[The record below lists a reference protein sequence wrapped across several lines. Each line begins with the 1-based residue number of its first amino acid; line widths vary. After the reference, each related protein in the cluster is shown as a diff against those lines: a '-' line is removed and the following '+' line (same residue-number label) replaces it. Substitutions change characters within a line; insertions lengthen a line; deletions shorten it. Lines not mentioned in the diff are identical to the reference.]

1 MDNEEIGNLAHIF
14 RSIAGYE
21 PHPMFGEPF
30 MSAFKATYTS
40 GSEEEITAAAYVCSL
55 FLSAI
60 SEGFPTERLH
70 TFVNY
75 VKEKCSR
82 FTFDCKMYD
91 TILDKM
97 ENDSLRQVALIDS
110 NAHTVFREC
119 SRNDIKEAFDFY
131 TNR

>member
-1 MDNEEIGNLAHIF
+1 MDNEEKSNLALVF
-14 RSIAGYE
+14 RSIAGNE

-40 GSEEEITAAAYVCSL
+40 GSEEEITAAAYICSL

-60 SEGFPTERLH
+60 SEGFPTEKLH

-91 TILDKM
+91 AILDKM
-97 ENDSLRQVALIDS
+97 GNDSLRHVALIDS

-119 SRNDIKEAFDFY
+119 SRDEMKEAFDFY

>member
-1 MDNEEIGNLAHIF
+1 MKKIKLVTLGF
-14 RSIAGYE
+14 C
-21 PHPMFGEPF
+21 
-30 MSAFKATYTS
+30 
-40 GSEEEITAAAYVCSL
+40 AAA
-55 FLSAI
+55 FLCGCATQ
-60 SEGFPTERLH
+60 EQLDKLEQVEKQAEVNA
-70 TFVNY
+70 VNY

-91 TILDKM
+91 TILDKID
-97 ENDSLRQVALIDS
+97 NDSLRQVALIDS

>member
-1 MDNEEIGNLAHIF
+1 MDNEEKGNLTQIF
-14 RSIAGYE
+14 RSIAGNE

-91 TILDKM
+91 TILDKIG
-97 ENDSLRQVALIDS
+97 NDSLRQVALIGNTS
-110 NAHTVFREC
+110 CTVFKEC
-119 SRNDIKEAFDFY
+119 SREEMKEAFDFY

>member
-1 MDNEEIGNLAHIF
+1 MDNEEKGNVTQVF
-14 RSIAGYE
+14 RSIVGNE
-21 PHPMFGEPF
+21 PPPLFGEPF
-30 MSAFKATYTS
+30 MSAFKATHTS
-40 GSEEEITAAAYVCSL
+40 GSEEEITAAAYICSL

-75 VKEKCSR
+75 VKERSSR

-91 TILDKM
+91 ALLDRM
-97 ENDSLRQVALIDS
+97 ENDSLRHVTLIDS
-110 NAHTVFREC
+110 NVRTVFREC

>member
-1 MDNEEIGNLAHIF
+1 MDNEEKGNLTQIF
-14 RSIAGYE
+14 RSIAGNE

-60 SEGFPTERLH
+60 SEEFPTERLH

-91 TILDKM
+91 TILDKID
-97 ENDSLRQVALIDS
+97 NDSLRQVALIDS

>member
-1 MDNEEIGNLAHIF
+1 MDNEEKDNLTQVFQSITGN
-14 RSIAGYE
+14 E
-21 PHPMFGEPF
+21 PPPLFGEPF

-60 SEGFPTERLH
+60 SEEFPTERLH

-91 TILDKM
+91 TILDKIG
-97 ENDSLRQVALIDS
+97 NDSLRQVALIDS

>member
-1 MDNEEIGNLAHIF
+1 MDNEEKGNLTQIF
-14 RSIAGYE
+14 RSIAGKE

-60 SEGFPTERLH
+60 SEEFPTERLH

-91 TILDKM
+91 TILDKIG
-97 ENDSLRQVALIDS
+97 NDSLRQVALIDS

>member
-14 RSIAGYE
+14 PSIAGNE

-40 GSEEEITAAAYVCSL
+40 GSEEEITTAAYVCSL

-91 TILDKM
+91 TILDKIG
-97 ENDSLRQVALIDS
+97 NDSLRQVALIDNTS
-110 NAHTVFREC
+110 CTVFKGC
-119 SRNDIKEAFDFY
+119 SREEMKEAFDFY

>member
-1 MDNEEIGNLAHIF
+1 MDNEEKGNLTQIF
-14 RSIAGYE
+14 RSIAGNE

-60 SEGFPTERLH
+60 SEEFPTERLH

-91 TILDKM
+91 TILDKIG
-97 ENDSLRQVALIDS
+97 NDSLRQVALIDS

>member
-1 MDNEEIGNLAHIF
+1 MDNEEKDNLTHVF
-14 RSIAGYE
+14 QSIAGNE
-21 PHPMFGEPF
+21 PPPLFGEPF

-40 GSEEEITAAAYVCSL
+40 GSEEEITAAAYICSL

-75 VKEKCSR
+75 VKERCSR
-82 FTFDCKMYD
+82 FTFDCKTYD
-91 TILDKM
+91 ALLDKM
-97 ENDSLRQVALIDS
+97 ENDSLRHVALIDS

>member
-14 RSIAGYE
+14 RSIAGNE

-60 SEGFPTERLH
+60 SEEFPTERLH

-91 TILDKM
+91 TILDKID
-97 ENDSLRQVALIDS
+97 NDSLRQVALIDS

>member
-14 RSIAGYE
+14 RSIAGNE

-60 SEGFPTERLH
+60 SEEFPTERLH

-91 TILDKM
+91 TILDKIGI
-97 ENDSLRQVALIDS
+97 DSLRQVALIDS
-110 NAHTVFREC
+110 NSHTVFREC
-119 SRNDIKEAFDFY
+119 SRNDFKEAFDFY

>member
-1 MDNEEIGNLAHIF
+1 MDNEEKGNLTQIF
-14 RSIAGYE
+14 RSIAGKE

-91 TILDKM
+91 TILDKIG
-97 ENDSLRQVALIDS
+97 NDSLRQVALID
-110 NAHTVFREC
+110 NTLCTVFKEC
-119 SRNDIKEAFDFY
+119 SREEMKEAFDFY

>member
-14 RSIAGYE
+14 RSIAGNE

-60 SEGFPTERLH
+60 SEEFPTERLH

-91 TILDKM
+91 TILDKIG
-97 ENDSLRQVALIDS
+97 NDSLRQVALIDS

>member
-14 RSIAGYE
+14 RSIAGNE

-40 GSEEEITAAAYVCSL
+40 GSEEEITAAAYICSL

-70 TFVNY
+70 TFVKY
-75 VKEKCSR
+75 VKERCEC

-91 TILDKM
+91 AILDKM
-97 ENDSLRQVALIDS
+97 ENDSLRHVALIDS

>member
-1 MDNEEIGNLAHIF
+1 MDNEEKGNLAQIF
-14 RSIAGYE
+14 RSIAGNE

-91 TILDKM
+91 TILDKIG
-97 ENDSLRQVALIDS
+97 NDSLRQVALIDNTS
-110 NAHTVFREC
+110 CTVFKECNREEM
-119 SRNDIKEAFDFY
+119 KEAFDFY

>member
-14 RSIAGYE
+14 RSIAGNE

-60 SEGFPTERLH
+60 SEEFPTERRH

-91 TILDKM
+91 TILDKIG
-97 ENDSLRQVALIDS
+97 NDSLRQVALIDS